1 MEPDIRML
9 DKYKAELKDMD
20 RNISL
25 LQSKLHGVGNS
36 DIYILQRS
44 PGPDVQNVP
53 VIWPQSNESN
63 CEKQEKFF
71 KGKIVILTVQ
81 CLIPYQYP
89 VDLLTYL
96 DLY

>member
-63 CEKQEKFF
+63 LRKTRKNLQRKAYHFYCSKFNT
-71 KGKIVILTVQ
+71 L
-81 CLIPYQYP
+81 P
-89 VDLLTYL
+89 VSC
-96 DLY
+96 